1 MEGQRFG
8 VTLSRERGYMFA
20 ARYDGDWPP
29 LTLDEPP
36 PLGDGQGPNA
46 SRVLAVAVAHCL
58 ASSLLFCL
66 GKARVPVEDLSV
78 RVDGTVA
85 RNDEGRLRITELRVT
100 ISPTVPPGDQDR
112 MQRCL
117 GLFEDFCT
125 VSASV
130 RRGIPIHVDVTPSA
144 GS

>member
-1 MEGQRFG
+1 MEGQHFG
-8 VTLSRERGYMFA
+8 VTLSRQNGYTFG
-20 ARYDGDWPP
+20 ARYDGDWSA
-29 LTLDEPP
+29 LTLDEAP
-36 PLGDGQGPNA
+36 PLGEGQGPNA
-46 SRVLAVAVAHCL
+46 SRILGAAVGHCL

-66 GKARVPVEDLSV
+66 GKARVPVGDLSV
-78 RVDGTVA
+78 RVDGTTA

-100 ISPTVPPGDQDR
+100 ITPTVAPGDQDR

-130 RRGIPIHVDVTPSA
+130 RRGIPIHVNVTPST

>member
-8 VTLSRERGYMFA
+8 VTLSRQTGYTFA
-20 ARYDGDWPP
+20 AHCDGDWSP

-36 PLGDGQGPNA
+36 PLGDGHGPNA
-46 SRVLAVAVAHCL
+46 PRVLGAAVGHCL

-66 GKARVPVEDLSV
+66 GKARVPVDDLSV

-100 ISPTVPPGDQDR
+100 ITPTVPPGDQDR
-112 MQRCL
+112 MHRCL

-125 VSASV
+125 VSSSV